1 MELIKDIFN
10 NEWVINIGT
19 GLLVYIITTI
29 ISKIILNKAT
39 NKEKQ
44 VDNANKE
51 IIRIL
56 KLYVV
61 EKNMLN
67 GDTKLDKLLAEANRQ
82 IGELNAYSLLIPNVD
97 LYIKMHVKIEANKS
111 SRIEGTRT
119 TVEEDLLDVS
129 DINPEKRDDWEEVQN
144 YVKST
149 NYGVERIREGF
160 PVCTRLIR
168 EIHKI
173 LMNGVRGEHKTPGEF
188 RTSQNWIG
196 GSMPSTAVY
205 VPPPHTEVAECLT
218 DFEKFINNEE
228 IDTPD
233 LIKIA
238 ILHYQ
243 FESIHPFLDGNGR
256 IGRLLVPLYI
266 QSKGMLVKSC
276 LYISDY
282 IERNKDTYYDMLTR
296 VRTHNDMISWIKFFL
311 QAVIETSKTAK
322 EKFRKVVELTMEMDK
337 VIMDLPV
344 KPENAKKVIDVLYNE
359 PVINRKK
366 LMEIT
371 NMKASTLK
379 DTVNALL
386 ERNIIL
392 EITGYSRNQVFAFQN
407 YIDLFLT

>member
-1 MELIKDIFN
+1 MKLEEYKSGKYVKMNDYKAFIP
-10 NEWVINIGT
+10 
-19 GLLVYIITTI
+19 
-29 ISKIILNKAT
+29 SKINY
-39 NKEKQ
+39 NWGW
-44 VDNANKE
+44 D
-51 IIRIL
+51 
-56 KLYVV
+56 
-61 EKNMLN
+61 
-67 GDTKLDKLLAEANRQ
+67 DTKLDKLLAEANRQ

-119 TVEEDLLDVS
+119 TVEEDLLDVT

-144 YVKST
+144 YVKAT
-149 NYGVERIREGF
+149 NYGVERIKSGF

-168 EIHKI
+168 ELHKI
-173 LMNGVRGEHKTPGEF
+173 LMQGVRGEHKTPGEF

-196 GSMPSTAVY
+196 GSMPSTAIY
-205 VPPPHTEVAECLT
+205 VPPPYTEIAECLT

-256 IGRLLVPLYI
+256 IGRLLIPLYI
-266 QSKGMLVKSC
+266 QSKEILDKSC

-296 VRTHNDMISWIKFFL
+296 VRTHNDMIAWIKFFL
-311 QAVIETSKTAK
+311 EVVIETSKTAK
-322 EKFRKVVELTMEMDK
+322 EKFRNVVELTMEMDK
-337 VIMDLPV
+337 TIIKLPI
-344 KPENAKKVIDVLYNE
+344 KAENAKKVIDVLYNE
-359 PVINRKK
+359 PIINRKK

-371 NMKASTLK
+371 NIKPSTLK
-379 DTVNALL
+379 DTVNVLL
-386 ERNIIL
+386 EKNIIV
-392 EITGYSRNQVFAFQN
+392 ETTGYSRNQIFAFQK
-407 YIDLFLT
+407 YIDLFLK

>member
-1 MELIKDIFN
+1 MKLEDYKSGEYVKMNDYRAFIP
-10 NEWVINIGT
+10 
-19 GLLVYIITTI
+19 
-29 ISKIILNKAT
+29 SKINY
-39 NKEKQ
+39 NWGW
-44 VDNANKE
+44 D
-51 IIRIL
+51 
-56 KLYVV
+56 
-61 EKNMLN
+61 
-67 GDTKLDKLLAEANRQ
+67 DTKLDKLLAEANRQ

-119 TVEEDLLDVS
+119 TVEEDLLDVT

-144 YVKST
+144 YVKAT
-149 NYGVERIREGF
+149 NYGVERIKNGF

-168 EIHKI
+168 ELHKI
-173 LMNGVRGEHKTPGEF
+173 LMQGVRGEHKTPGEF

-196 GSMPSTAVY
+196 GSMPSNAVY
-205 VPPPHTEVAECLT
+205 VPPPHTEIAECLT

-256 IGRLLVPLYI
+256 IGRLLIPLYI
-266 QSKGMLVKSC
+266 QSKGMLDKSC

-296 VRTHNDMISWIKFFL
+296 VRTHNDMIAWIKFFL
-311 QAVIETSKTAK
+311 EAVIETSKTAK
-322 EKFRKVVELTMEMDK
+322 EKFRNVVELTMEMDK
-337 VIMDLPV
+337 TIIDLPI
-344 KPENAKKVIDVLYNE
+344 KAENAKKVIDVLYNE
-359 PVINRKK
+359 PIINRKK

-371 NMKASTLK
+371 NIRPSTLK
-379 DTVNALL
+379 DTVNVLL
-386 ERNIIL
+386 ENNIIV
-392 EITGYSRNQVFAFQN
+392 ETTGYSRNQVFAFQK
-407 YIDLFLT
+407 YIDLFLK

>member
-1 MELIKDIFN
+1 MKLEEYKSGNYIKMNDYKAFIP
-10 NEWVINIGT
+10 
-19 GLLVYIITTI
+19 
-29 ISKIILNKAT
+29 SKINY
-39 NKEKQ
+39 NWGW
-44 VDNANKE
+44 D
-51 IIRIL
+51 
-56 KLYVV
+56 
-61 EKNMLN
+61 
-67 GDTKLDKLLAEANRQ
+67 DTKLDKLLAEANRQ

-119 TVEEDLLDVS
+119 TVEEDLLDVT

-144 YVKST
+144 YVKAT
-149 NYGVERIREGF
+149 NYGVERIKNGF

-168 EIHKI
+168 ELHKI
-173 LMNGVRGEHKTPGEF
+173 LMQGVRGEHKTPGEF

-196 GSMPSTAVY
+196 GSMPSNAVY
-205 VPPPHTEVAECLT
+205 VPPPHTEIAECLT

-256 IGRLLVPLYI
+256 IGRLLIPLYI
-266 QSKGMLVKSC
+266 QSKGMLDKSC

-296 VRTHNDMISWIKFFL
+296 VRTHNDMIAWIKFFL
-311 QAVIETSKTAK
+311 EAVIETSKTAK
-322 EKFRKVVELTMEMDK
+322 EKFRNVVELTMEMDK
-337 VIMDLPV
+337 TIIDLPI
-344 KPENAKKVIDVLYNE
+344 KAENAKKVIDVLYNE
-359 PVINRKK
+359 PIINRKK

-371 NMKASTLK
+371 SIRPSTLK
-379 DTVNALL
+379 DTVNVLL
-386 ERNIIL
+386 ENNIIV
-392 EITGYSRNQVFAFQN
+392 ETTGYSRNQVFAFQK
-407 YIDLFLT
+407 YIDLFLK

>member
-1 MELIKDIFN
+1 MKLEEYKSGN
-10 NEWVINIGT
+10 YINMGDYKAFIP
-19 GLLVYIITTI
+19 
-29 ISKIILNKAT
+29 SKINYNWEWT
-39 NKEKQ
+39 
-44 VDNANKE
+44 
-51 IIRIL
+51 
-56 KLYVV
+56 
-61 EKNMLN
+61 
-67 GDTKLDKLLAEANRQ
+67 DTKLNKLLSEADRQ
-82 IGELNAYSLLIPNVD
+82 IGELNAYSKLIPNVD

-119 TVEEDLLDVS
+119 TVEEDLLDIS

-144 YVKST
+144 YVKAT
-149 NYGVERIREGF
+149 NYGVNRIREGF

-205 VPPPHTEVAECLT
+205 VPPPHTEISELLS

-233 LIKIA
+233 LIKVA

-256 IGRLLVPLYI
+256 IGRLLIPLYI
-266 QSKGMLVKSC
+266 QSKGILDKSC

-282 IERNKDTYYDMLTR
+282 IEKNKDTYYDLLTR
-296 VRTHNDMISWIKFFL
+296 VRTHNDIISWIKFFL
-311 QAVIETSKTAK
+311 EAVIETAKTAK
-322 EKFRKVVELTMEMDK
+322 EKFRSVVELTVEMDK
-337 VIMDLPV
+337 TIMKLPV
-344 KPENAKKVIDVLYNE
+344 KPENAKKVIDALYNE

-366 LMEIT
+366 LIEIT
-371 NMKASTLK
+371 NMKSSTLK

-386 ERNIIL
+386 KNNILL
-392 EITGYSRNQVFAFQN
+392 ETTGYSRNQVFAFQK
-407 YIDLFLT
+407 YIDLFLK

>member
-1 MELIKDIFN
+1 MKLEKYKSGEYVKMNDYKAFIP
-10 NEWVINIGT
+10 
-19 GLLVYIITTI
+19 
-29 ISKIILNKAT
+29 SKINY
-39 NKEKQ
+39 NWGW
-44 VDNANKE
+44 D
-51 IIRIL
+51 
-56 KLYVV
+56 
-61 EKNMLN
+61 
-67 GDTKLDKLLAEANRQ
+67 DTKLDKLLAEANRQ

-119 TVEEDLLDVS
+119 TVEEDLLDVT

-144 YVKST
+144 YVKAT
-149 NYGVERIREGF
+149 NYGVQRIKDGF

-168 EIHKI
+168 ELHKI
-173 LMNGVRGEHKTPGEF
+173 LMQGVRGEHKTPGEF

-196 GSMPSTAVY
+196 GSMPSNAVY
-205 VPPPHTEVAECLT
+205 VPPPHTEIAECLT

-256 IGRLLVPLYI
+256 IGRLLIPLYI
-266 QSKGMLVKSC
+266 QSKGMLDKSC

-296 VRTHNDMISWIKFFL
+296 VRTHNDMIAWIKFFL
-311 QAVIETSKTAK
+311 EAVIETSKTAK
-322 EKFRKVVELTMEMDK
+322 EKFRNVVELTMEMDK
-337 VIMDLPV
+337 VIVNLPV
-344 KPENAKKVIDVLYNE
+344 KSDNVKKVIDVLYNE

-366 LMEIT
+366 LYDIT
-371 NMKASTLK
+371 KIKEGTIKNII
-379 DTVNALL
+379 NCLL
-386 ERNIIL
+386 ENNIIV
-392 EITGYSRNQVFAFQN
+392 ETTGYSRNQIFTFQK
-407 YIDLFLT
+407 YTDLFLK

>member
-1 MELIKDIFN
+1 MKLEGYQSGEYIKMNDYKAFIP
-10 NEWVINIGT
+10 
-19 GLLVYIITTI
+19 
-29 ISKIILNKAT
+29 SKINY
-39 NKEKQ
+39 NWGW
-44 VDNANKE
+44 D
-51 IIRIL
+51 
-56 KLYVV
+56 
-61 EKNMLN
+61 
-67 GDTKLDKLLAEANRQ
+67 DTKLDKLLAEANRQ

-119 TVEEDLLDVS
+119 TVEEDLLDVT

-144 YVKST
+144 YVKAT
-149 NYGVERIREGF
+149 NYGVDRIKEGF

-173 LMNGVRGEHKTPGEF
+173 LMQGVRGEHKTPGEF

-205 VPPPHTEVAECLT
+205 VPPPHTEIAECLT

-256 IGRLLVPLYI
+256 IGRLLIPLYI
-266 QSKGMLVKSC
+266 QSKGMLDKSC

-282 IERNKDTYYDMLTR
+282 IERNKDTYYDTLTR
-296 VRTHNDMISWIKFFL
+296 VRTHNDIIGWIKFFL
-311 QAVIETSKTAK
+311 EAVIETAK
-322 EKFRKVVELTMEMDK
+322 QKFRSVVELTMEMDK
-337 VIMDLPV
+337 VILDLPV
-344 KPENAKKVIDVLYNE
+344 KPENARKVLGVLYDE
-359 PVINRKK
+359 PIISRKK
-366 LMEIT
+366 ILGLIDIKPT
-371 NMKASTLK
+371 TLN
-379 DTVNALL
+379 VAINALK
-386 ERNIIL
+386 EKDIII
-392 EITGYSRNQVFAFQN
+392 ETTGYSRNQIFAFQK
-407 YIDLFLT
+407 YIDLFLK

>member
-1 MELIKDIFN
+1 MKKLEKYKSGEYIKMNDYKAFIP
-10 NEWVINIGT
+10 
-19 GLLVYIITTI
+19 
-29 ISKIILNKAT
+29 SKINY
-39 NKEKQ
+39 NWGW
-44 VDNANKE
+44 D
-51 IIRIL
+51 
-56 KLYVV
+56 
-61 EKNMLN
+61 
-67 GDTKLDKLLAEANRQ
+67 DTKLDKLLAEANRQ

-119 TVEEDLLDVS
+119 TVEEDLLDVT

-144 YVKST
+144 YVKAT
-149 NYGVERIREGF
+149 NYGVERIKEGF

-173 LMNGVRGEHKTPGEF
+173 LMQGVRGEYKTPGEF

-205 VPPPHTEVAECLT
+205 VPPPHTEIAECLT

-256 IGRLLVPLYI
+256 IGRLLIPLYI
-266 QSKGMLVKSC
+266 QSKGMLDKSC

-282 IERNKDTYYDMLTR
+282 IERNKDTYYDTLTR
-296 VRTHNDMISWIKFFL
+296 VRTHNDIIGWIKFFL
-311 QAVIETSKTAK
+311 KAVIETAK
-322 EKFRKVVELTMEMDK
+322 NAKDKFRKVVELTMKMDRII
-337 VIMDLPV
+337 VNLPV
-344 KPENAKKVIDVLYNE
+344 KSDNVKKVIDVLYNE

-366 LMEIT
+366 LCNLTEIKEGT
-371 NMKASTLK
+371 IKNII
-379 DTVNALL
+379 NCLL
-386 ERNIIL
+386 ENNIIV
-392 EITGYSRNQVFAFQN
+392 ETTGYSRNQIFTFQK
-407 YIDLFLT
+407 YTDLFLK